1 MNAGELGSDFQQ
13 VWLWD
18 ATHMVHKEHCLA
30 GKQMGFPHTFH
41 ILSSIL
47 ITQVVGL
54 WGFYI
59 VHAQLFLT
67 PAFCLLPAFD
77 PRRGWWG
84 RGIFRK
90 PHEANICHDSE
101 AEHWENPDQ
110 SKVGGKYKARTI
122 PSRADQRSSLQGMT
136 AENMPSMLYL
146 NTSTLSYT
154 HLNQE
159 LYHYYL

>member
-59 VHAQLFLT
+59 VHANFFSPLHFVLCQLST
-67 PAFCLLPAFD
+67 QEEADGVEAFFAS
-77 PRRGWWG
+77 RM
-84 RGIFRK
+84 K
-90 PHEANICHDSE
+90 PTFAMTLKQNIE
-101 AEHWENPDQ
+101 
-110 SKVGGKYKARTI
+110 KIRIKARWVESI
-122 PSRADQRSSLQGMT
+122 KQEQSLPELIKGLACRVWQLKICLQCYIWILQRFR
-136 AENMPSMLYL
+136 
-146 NTSTLSYT
+146 TLI
-154 HLNQE
+154 
-159 LYHYYL
+159 